1 MTESADQ
8 MALGIRYR
16 VDPNGH
22 LNDFIFGGQ
31 CSFHDFA
38 VIDLTGVDTE
48 SDRGM
53 YLRVGEHEDQ
63 RLNTPLTV
71 EAIGRILAV
80 ALTNNITFVQFYH
93 HNRRT
98 ANDGLPTAIVVTPDY
113 LYHMLG
119 WIGWYG
125 QFFDSLD
132 LVSFN
137 PGQITPEGD
146 DQP

>member
-1 MTESADQ
+1 MKHSEDQ
-8 MALGIRYR
+8 TTLGIRYR

-38 VIDLTGVDTE
+38 VIDFTWVDQA

-53 YLRVGEHEDQ
+53 YLRVSEHEDQ
-63 RLNTPLTV
+63 RLNTPLTA
-71 EAIGRILAV
+71 EAIGRILAA
-80 ALTNNITFVQFYH
+80 ALMNNVTFVQFYH

-113 LYHMLG
+113 LYRMLG
-119 WIGWYG
+119 WIGEHG

-132 LVSFN
+132 LLSFR
-137 PGQITPEGD
+137 PATITPD
-146 DQP
+146 DDSQ